1 MIKIIY
7 AIIGIFIILTTC
19 QDIFK
24 YDQTFDDYAYSI
36 SVLIMLF
43 LLWPIWLIIVILM
56 LIFGWNK

>member
-19 QDIFK
+19 QDIFE

-36 SVLIMLF
+36 SVSIILF